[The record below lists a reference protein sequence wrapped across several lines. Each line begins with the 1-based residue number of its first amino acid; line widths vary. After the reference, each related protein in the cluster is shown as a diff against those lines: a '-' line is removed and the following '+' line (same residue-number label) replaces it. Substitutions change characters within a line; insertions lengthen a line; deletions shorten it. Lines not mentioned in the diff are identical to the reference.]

1 MPGAPA
7 ISLFGKSLPSHHL
20 TQKHRL

>member
-7 ISLFGKSLPSHHL
+7 ISLFGKSLPSHRL
-20 TQKHRL
+20 TQKHRI